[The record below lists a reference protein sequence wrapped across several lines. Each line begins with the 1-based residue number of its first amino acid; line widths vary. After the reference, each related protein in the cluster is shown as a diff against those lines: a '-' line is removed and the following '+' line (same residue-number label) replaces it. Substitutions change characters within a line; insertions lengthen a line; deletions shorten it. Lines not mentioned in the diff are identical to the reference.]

1 VQIPKARG
9 GVRVIENIHIVS
21 NSSGGFT
28 WLDKDGVIRK

>member
-28 WLDKDGVIRK
+28 WWGKDGVIRK